1 MDEVIEM
8 KVDENDMVKRMERSV
23 EEKIEKGDKVS
34 QEEKKEELRKSI
46 VE

>member
-23 EEKIEKGDKVS
+23 EEKIEKGGKVS